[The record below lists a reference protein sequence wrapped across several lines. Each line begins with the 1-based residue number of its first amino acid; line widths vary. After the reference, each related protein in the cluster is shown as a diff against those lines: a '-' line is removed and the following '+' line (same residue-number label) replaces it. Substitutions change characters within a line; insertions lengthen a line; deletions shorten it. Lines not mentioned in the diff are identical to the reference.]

1 MTAHPASASRR
12 IDTIDGLRA
21 IACLLVFYTHGSE
34 LIDFMPGG
42 SHRIVEIAHS
52 VDLGRMGVVL
62 FFAISGFVIPVTLKR
77 EPGRDMRAFVI
88 NRFCRLFPAF
98 WLSIIPSALMAYWIQ
113 GKPFGLGA
121 LALNFTMLPRLF
133 GAMPANG
140 GYWTLEVELAFYALC
155 VVLYIGLSERS
166 AFVYTGVGFL
176 AFLIFDSSQAVA
188 VQKHFSLDFPGEL
201 YFFFLH
207 ISFMMWGTVVRFWWN
222 GERVD
227 PISKLAVIAYACKWL
242 AVEPWRLG
250 AAYATD
256 NFFDTDQRLIV
267 AYGGGMALFLFGLFV
282 VPLTS
287 SVLTWIGRRSYS
299 VYLFHA
305 TATLVVIRV
314 VWFVLPRLGDA
325 TYPLAAI
332 ASIALVM
339 AVSHVVYEWV
349 ELPAIQFG
357 HRIARGRAARVLKD
371 APVGRTQVGGVR
383 VPERYATV
391 AVVERT
397 GSVE

>member
-1 MTAHPASASRR
+1 
-12 IDTIDGLRA
+12 
-21 IACLLVFYTHGSE
+21 
-34 LIDFMPGG
+34 
-42 SHRIVEIAHS
+42 
-52 VDLGRMGVVL
+52 
-62 FFAISGFVIPVTLKR
+62 
-77 EPGRDMRAFVI
+77 
-88 NRFCRLFPAF
+88 
-98 WLSIIPSALMAYWIQ
+98 
-113 GKPFGLGA
+113 
-121 LALNFTMLPRLF
+121 
-133 GAMPANG
+133 
-140 GYWTLEVELAFYALC
+140 
-155 VVLYIGLSERS
+155 
-166 AFVYTGVGFL
+166 
-176 AFLIFDSSQAVA
+176 
-188 VQKHFSLDFPGEL
+188 
-201 YFFFLH
+201 
-207 ISFMMWGTVVRFWWN
+207 
-222 GERVD
+222 
-227 PISKLAVIAYACKWL
+227 
-242 AVEPWRLG
+242 
-250 AAYATD
+250 
-256 NFFDTDQRLIV
+256 
-267 AYGGGMALFLFGLFV
+267 MALFLFGLFV